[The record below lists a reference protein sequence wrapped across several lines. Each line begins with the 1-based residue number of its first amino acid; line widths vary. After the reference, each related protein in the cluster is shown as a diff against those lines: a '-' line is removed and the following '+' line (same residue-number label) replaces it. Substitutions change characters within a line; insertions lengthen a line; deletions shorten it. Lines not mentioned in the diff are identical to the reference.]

1 MCEHSPALRVLDT
14 MREEKINWIRF
25 GQILTNQDIP
35 FKRKTVHKGRHGI
48 EKMKGKMP
56 SKTPRFRLAVAPF
69 FNHNGVKKG
78 LLPHY

>member
-1 MCEHSPALRVLDT
+1 MCEFVHLKRNSGNLEEQDKLDSVWSNPD
-14 MREEKINWIRF
+14 KS
-25 GQILTNQDIP
+25 GHPLQ
-35 FKRKTVHKGRHGI
+35 KKTVHKGRHGI